1 MHRWIARFLLL
12 VALGGT
18 FGPLARAA
26 TTAPPHACCVR
37 KPLHHCHA
45 SVGVETEQLVIRSAD
60 CCNHECCR
68 AITGARWAHARLSAA
83 TSFTQSV
90 EAYLDRS
97 TPVSPTTEF
106 STFQS
111 TRAPPRFSIA

>member
-1 MHRWIARFLLL
+1 MHRWIARYLLL
-12 VALGGT
+12 VALVGT

-37 KPLHHCHA
+37 KALHHCHD
-45 SVGVETEQLVIRSAD
+45 SGGLETEQLVIRGTD

-68 AITGARWAHARLSAA
+68 AVTSARWAHARPSAA
-83 TSFTQSV
+83 ASFAQNV

-97 TPVSPTTEF
+97 TPVSPNTEV
-106 STFQS
+106 SSFQS
-111 TRAPPRFSIA
+111 ARAPPLFSIA

>member
-12 VALGGT
+12 VALLGP

-37 KPLHHCHA
+37 KALHHCHD
-45 SVGVETEQLVIRSAD
+45 SVALETEQLVIRGAA
-60 CCNHECCR
+60 CCNHECCC
-68 AITGARWAHARLSAA
+68 AVTSARWAHARSSAA
-83 TSFTQSV
+83 TSFAQNV

-97 TPVSPTTEF
+97 TPASPNTEF

-111 TRAPPRFSIA
+111 ARAPPYFSIA